1 MEIQVTQAIYK
12 TSIFGSQTSRLMSGT
27 KSFIFLLL
35 STSARSSV
43 SIHIMYIIER
53 VNFFRRLAGHRA
65 DLVILKNVLI
75 LQRFLYFIKTY
86 PYNPFIMWRKRFIA
100 FVLLLSGVGLG
111 YFVYAS
117 QSDPHGMFGKFPF
130 KYGLD
135 IEGGTELVYQ
145 ADTSKIEQT
154 EVRPTMDALRDV
166 IERRVNLFGVSEP
179 VVQTEESAN
188 ITGGNRTERLIVEL
202 PGVTDIKKAVDLIGQ
217 TPLLEF
223 KTARPDGAEK
233 TAIQDAYSKAQEAL
247 KKPGITDAEKQ
258 AIISGNPLLTEDPNF
273 IPTKLTGAYLKKAD
287 VIFDSR
293 TNEPKILL
301 TFTDAGRQ
309 LFADITKANIGKPVA
324 IYLDGAPISTPV
336 VREAILD
343 GNAEISGNFTVQEAR
358 ELKGRLNSGAL
369 PVPIALLSTQ
379 TVGASLGA
387 RALNSGVHA
396 GIIGVLII
404 AAFLLF
410 WYRIPGL
417 VATVALAIY
426 VAIMLTI
433 FKLIPVT
440 LTAAG
445 LAGFILSIG
454 MAVDANI
461 LIFERMKEE
470 LKKGKD
476 LSDAMHDGFARAWL
490 SIRDSNISS
499 MISAVILF
507 WFGTSLVKGFALTL
521 GIGVLVSMFSAITVT
536 RTFLYSLGTHGHGRA
551 VRFLFGSGIK

>member
-1 MEIQVTQAIYK
+1 MP
-12 TSIFGSQTSRLMSGT
+12 
-27 KSFIFLLL
+27 
-35 STSARSSV
+35 
-43 SIHIMYIIER
+43 
-53 VNFFRRLAGHRA
+53 
-65 DLVILKNVLI
+65 D
-75 LQRFLYFIKTY
+75 
-86 PYNPFIMWRKRFIA
+86 IMWRKRFIA
-100 FVLLLSGVGLG
+100 LVLLLAGTGLG
-111 YFVYAS
+111 YFIYAG
-117 QSDPHGMFGKFPF
+117 QYEPVGVFGKFPF

-135 IEGGTELVYQ
+135 IQGGTQLVYE
-145 ADTSKIEQT
+145 ADTSKVAQT

-166 IERRVNLFGVSEP
+166 IERRVNLFGVSES
-179 VVQTEESAN
+179 VVQVEESTG
-188 ITGGNRTERLIVEL
+188 ITGQNRTERLIVEL

-233 TAIQDAYSKAQEAL
+233 TAIQDAYTKAQEAF

-258 AIISGNPLLTEDPNF
+258 AIIASNPLLRLDPNF
-273 IPTKLTGAYLKKAD
+273 IDSKLTGAYLKKAD
-287 VIFDSR
+287 VTFDSR
-293 TNEPKILL
+293 TNEPKVLL
-301 TFTDAGRQ
+301 TFTDEGRQ
-309 LFADITKANIGKPVA
+309 LFADITKENIGKVVA

-343 GNAEISGNFTVQEAR
+343 GSAEISGNFTVQEAR

-369 PVPIALLSTQ
+369 PVPITLLSTQ

-387 RALNSGVHA
+387 RALSAGVHA

-404 AAFLLF
+404 ATFLLL
-410 WYRIPGL
+410 WYRLPGL
-417 VATVALAIY
+417 VATTALAIY
-426 VAIMLTI
+426 ITIMLAI

-445 LAGFILSIG
+445 IAGFILSIG

-476 LSDAMHDGFARAWL
+476 ISDAMHDGFTRAWL

-536 RTFLYSLGTHGHGRA
+536 RTFLFALGTHGNGKM
-551 VRFLFGSGIK
+551 VKFLFGSGIK